1 MILVVPAYNEA
12 DRLPF
17 DEFERWI
24 IDHSFGQFLFVND
37 GSSDGTLDALKDF
50 ENKYPERVDVLHLE
64 KNVGKAMAVHAG
76 FNWAF
81 VQDKFKNESSI
92 GYMDA
97 DLAAPIRELKRL
109 NGILIEEN
117 LQLVFGSRILKIGS
131 NIERKGY
138 RHYLGR
144 IIATFISLSL
154 RLPIYDTQCGAK
166 VFRNNDVSRNLFM
179 KPFISR
185 WLFDVE
191 IFGRVKQYCN
201 FFKEVKEEPLTE
213 WIEKGG
219 SKITF
224 GDTLKIPFELV
235 KINRS
240 ESLRSQ

>member
-1 MILVVPAYNEA
+1 
-12 DRLPF
+12 LPV
-17 DEFERWI
+17 DEFKEWMT
-24 IDHSFGQFLFVND
+24 HNVGGHFVFVND
-37 GSSDGTLDALKDF
+37 GSTDSTLDVLQQFKAQFPDRI
-50 ENKYPERVDVLHLE
+50 EVVDLT

-76 FNWAF
+76 FNWVF
-81 VQDKFKNESSI
+81 DQEKFSDATTI

-109 NGILIEEN
+109 SEILEREN
-117 LQLVFGSRILKIGS
+117 MQLVFGSRILKIGS

-144 IIATFISLSL
+144 IIATLISLSL

-166 VFRNNDVSRNLFM
+166 VFRKNDVTKNLFK

-191 IFGRVKQYCN
+191 IFGRVKQQCDFYN
-201 FFKEVKEEPLTE
+201 DVKEEPLTE

-224 GDTLKIPFELV
+224 GDTLKIPLELI

-240 ESLRSQ
+240 ESLRS

>member
-1 MILVVPAYNEA
+1 LILIVPAYNEA
-12 DRLPF
+12 NRLPI
-17 DEFERWI
+17 DEFREWI
-24 IDHSFGQFLFVND
+24 TQNTYGHFVFVND
-37 GSSDGTLDALKDF
+37 GSTDSTLQVLQQF
-50 ENKYPERVDVLHLE
+50 QSQFPERIEVLDLT

-76 FNWAF
+76 FNWVF
-81 VQDKFKNESSI
+81 DQTKFSDAKTI

-109 NGILIEEN
+109 SEILIREN

-154 RLPIYDTQCGAK
+154 KLPIYDTQCGAK
-166 VFRNNDVSRNLFM
+166 VFRKNVLTKNLFK

-191 IFGRVKQYCN
+191 IFGRIKQQCDFY
-201 FFKEVKEEPLTE
+201 KEVKEEPLTE

-224 GDTLKIPFELV
+224 GDTLKIPLELI

-240 ESLRSQ
+240 ESLRK